1 MHELSIAHSIVSTAV
16 EAARNAG
23 VSDVRSVTLQLGELS
38 GVVDEALTFG
48 YEIASAGTMLEGSKL
63 EIERVKAKIWCEVCA
78 TERELAA
85 PNRFRCVVC
94 DTPSARLVAGRE
106 LQLVGLEYGS

>member
-16 EAARNAG
+16 KAAQDAG
-23 VSDVRSVTLQLGELS
+23 VTDVRLVSLQLGELS
-38 GVVDEALTFG
+38 GVVDEALLFG
-48 YEIASAGTMLEGSKL
+48 YEVASVGTILEGTTL
-63 EIERVKAKIWCEVCA
+63 EIQRVAARIWCEVCD

-106 LQLVGLEYGS
+106 LQLVGLEYGT